1 MPHLNVNAA
10 PVLIDNLALLNSLE
24 LDAGV
29 LDLACGRGR
38 NGLFLARNKIP
49 VTFADRDDDAL
60 AHIAEALAAAGLDG
74 ECWPLDLEAE
84 DARLLVGSS
93 FDAVLVFNYLH
104 RPLFDSLRT
113 AIRPGGL
120 IFYETFTLQQR
131 KFGRPNSGA
140 FLLQENELRE
150 HFRDWEIL
158 HYFEGQLANPVRA
171 IANLI
176 ARKPCRGT
184 RRQ

>member
-1 MPHLNVNAA
+1 MPHSNANAA
-10 PVLIDNLALLNSLE
+10 PLLTDNLAFLNSLD
-24 LDAGV
+24 LDTGV

-49 VTFADRDDDAL
+49 VTFADRDGDAL
-60 AHIAEALAAAGLDG
+60 DHIAETLAAAGLDG
-74 ECWPLDLEAE
+74 ECWPLDLEAG
-84 DARLLVGSS
+84 DVGLLAGRS

-104 RPLFDSLRT
+104 RPLFDSLRA

-131 KFGRPNSGA
+131 KFGKPHSAA
-140 FLLQENELRE
+140 FLLRGNELRE

-158 HYFEGQLANPVRA
+158 HYFEGQLANPARA

-176 ARKPCRGT
+176 ARKPSQGPS
-184 RRQ
+184 RQ

>member
-1 MPHLNVNAA
+1 MPHSNANAA
-10 PVLIDNLALLNSLE
+10 PLLTDNLAFLNSLD
-24 LDAGV
+24 LDTGV

-49 VTFADRDDDAL
+49 VTFADRDGDAL
-60 AHIAEALAAAGLDG
+60 DHIAETLAAAGLDG
-74 ECWPLDLEAE
+74 ECWPLDLEAG
-84 DARLLVGSS
+84 DVGLLAGRS

-104 RPLFDSLRT
+104 RPLFDSLRA

-120 IFYETFTLQQR
+120 IYYETITLQQL
-131 KFGRPNSGA
+131 KFGKPHSAA
-140 FLLQENELRE
+140 FLLRGNELRE

-158 HYFEGQLANPVRA
+158 HYFEGQLANPARA

-176 ARKPCRGT
+176 ARKPSQGT
-184 RRQ
+184 SRQ